1 MRHVFGIGGP
11 DVPDPAAGV
20 TAPGP
25 AVYQPAPPPPV
36 AVLPGIDELWPMR
49 AGVPLKALEG
59 TPEWLDALADLP
71 YEERASARVK
81 FRVYRD
87 DGEASFLDEWG
98 TTVPTPKAL
107 QDKYSRG
114 GRFLVRPL
122 RFGGDGKGGRC
133 VAEVAVRVEPRN
145 GARADD
151 GESWA
156 RSMLERMIDGK
167 ATAKDGG
174 DKVVEFLQALVSSG
188 AQLAAP
194 HLPKLA
200 SLIDRL
206 TSDEASD
213 AAAAGGVVGTLKKAG
228 LLDAASEWVR
238 AMAAKAN
245 QAKE

>member
-11 DVPDPAAGV
+11 DVPDPAAGA
-20 TAPGP
+20 TPAGP
-25 AVYQPAPPPPV
+25 ATFPPAAPPAP
-36 AVLPGIDELWPMR
+36 ALPSSLDELWPVR

-59 TPEWLDALADLP
+59 SPEWLDALADLP
-71 YEERASARVK
+71 YEERASARVR

-107 QDKYSRG
+107 QDKYPRG
-114 GRFLVRPL
+114 GRFLVRPI

-151 GESWA
+151 GEAWA
-156 RSMLERMIDGK
+156 RSMLERMIDGR
-167 ATAKDGG
+167 AGTKDGG
-174 DKVVEFLQALVSSG
+174 DKVVEFLQQLVASG

-206 TSDEASD
+206 SSPEGAD
-213 AAAAGGVVGTLKKAG
+213 AAAAGGVVSKLKQSG
-228 LLDAASEWVR
+228 LLDAVSEWIR
-238 AMAAKAN
+238 AQASKAS
-245 QAKE
+245 KE